1 MGNEGLV
8 KQIYFLPNRIFYEYL
23 TQWHFSQSTR
33 EMTSW
38 HDSSTSSHV
47 FHRWPFHRLLSR
59 MLVTNCTDSSL
70 TLDSSLIS
78 HTHPLQINPYKYREM
93 IEEIT
98 IKFGTELKPTKA
110 SWKSQLYNL
119 PLWLFHDKT
128 LKQTLGLN
136 VSLGTK
142 AKLIHI

>member
-1 MGNEGLV
+1 
-8 KQIYFLPNRIFYEYL
+8 
-23 TQWHFSQSTR
+23 
-33 EMTSW
+33 
-38 HDSSTSSHV
+38 
-47 FHRWPFHRLLSR
+47 
-59 MLVTNCTDSSL
+59 
-70 TLDSSLIS
+70 
-78 HTHPLQINPYKYREM
+78 M